1 MAKSYELVRDALQ
14 RAGAAKLE
22 AVRSAFAQ
30 DVSWLEAAVR
40 DARVHL
46 ADCAPTRADPAA
58 PDNAAA
64 AVAAAAGAARGKVG
78 CPPAVV
84 YTGHDIKILA
94 SGS

>member
-22 AVRSAFAQ
+22 AVRSAFEQ

-46 ADCAPTRADPAA
+46 GNCAPTHGDPAV
-58 PDNAAA
+58 PDIEAA

-78 CPPAVV
+78 FPPAVTYRSQISRSWQV
-84 YTGHDIKILA
+84 
-94 SGS
+94 

>member
-14 RAGAAKLE
+14 RAGATKLE

-40 DARVHL
+40 GARVHI
-46 ADCAPTRADPAA
+46 AGCAPTRGDPAA
-58 PDNAAA
+58 PDSAAA

-78 CPPAVV
+78 FPPAVV
-84 YTGHDIKILA
+84 YTGRDVKILA
-94 SGS
+94 SGP